1 MHKIKTICVK
11 GFRRLRDVHL
21 DMRPLM
27 VLIGANGVGKTS
39 VLDAISLLS
48 ASAEGKL
55 NATLNS
61 MGGLADVSTRG
72 EPKTLAYEVT
82 RDNPPPHNDLKY
94 NLKIVPKGQ
103 GYAIAEETL
112 GQVRQSFTEPFLHIN
127 SHHNSIGYYNIDEEQ
142 KGFAFPKWNYD
153 YSETTLAQI
162 PAMFEQPQEFRTTLA
177 SATKYHVLDVG
188 ENAPVKLPQSVK
200 PASLPGTDGESL
212 APFLYTLRESDS
224 DRFEMIEDTL
234 HAAFPEFDKLT
245 FPPNADGRLSLAWK
259 ETSYSDPF
267 FAHQLSEGT
276 LRFLWLVSLL
286 CSPHL
291 SPITMIDEPEV
302 SMHPELLSILVDV
315 MREASNHTQV
325 IIATHAD
332 RLVRFLKP
340 EEVFVMDKEPGNNHL
355 TTVRNG
361 GEMDLE
367 RWLGEYT
374 LDEIWGMGTLGGRP

>member
-1 MHKIKTICVK
+1 MHKIKTIKVG
-11 GFRRLRDVHL
+11 GFRRLRDIHI
-21 DMRPLM
+21 DMRPFM

-61 MGGLADVSTRG
+61 MGGLTDIATRG
-72 EPKTLAYEVT
+72 EPKELRFEVA
-82 RDNPPPHNDLKY
+82 RECPPPHNDLAYK
-94 NLKIVPKGQ
+94 LSLCTKGQ

-112 GQVRQSFTEPFLHIN
+112 GQVRQNFTDPFFHIK
-127 SHHNSIGYYNIDEEQ
+127 SHHNSILYYNTEEEPR
-142 KGFAFPKWNYD
+142 GFISPSWSYD
-153 YSETTLAQI
+153 YTETTLAQI
-162 PAMFEQPQEFRTTLA
+162 PGMFQQPQDFRSTLA

-188 ENAPVKLPQSVK
+188 ENAPVKLPQTVK
-200 PASLPGTDGESL
+200 PANLPGADGESL
-212 APFLYTLRESDS
+212 APFLYTLRESDA

-234 HAAFPEFDKLT
+234 HAAFPEFDRLT

-259 ETSYSDPF
+259 ESSYSEPF

-315 MREASNHTQV
+315 MREASQHTQV

-332 RLVRFLKP
+332 RLVRFLTP
-340 EEVFVMDKEPGNNHL
+340 EEVFVMDKDPDNNHL

-367 RWLGEYT
+367 RWLSEYSM
-374 LDEIWGMGTLGGRP
+374 DQIWGMGPLGGRP